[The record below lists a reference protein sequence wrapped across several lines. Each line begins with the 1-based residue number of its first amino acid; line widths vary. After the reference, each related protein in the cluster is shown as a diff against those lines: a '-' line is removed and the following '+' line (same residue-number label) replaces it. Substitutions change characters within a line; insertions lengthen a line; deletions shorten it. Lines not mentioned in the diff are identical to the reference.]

1 MRVVSD
7 NPTVPV
13 ARARYLDGILLALLG
28 AALAVQLLVPPVV
41 GLADNGDFS
50 RVAGPLGIFPPE
62 DLGDTAFFSWI
73 VPRYRFDP
81 SRIWLH
87 GLCCYSSQTLLGVAS
102 LPVGLALSPPG
113 RFDLRA
119 TGIVN
124 GLALL
129 TAVGWL
135 LCGLR
140 PLPFRLR
147 ILGGLLLFVV
157 FSDVT
162 YVSLLN
168 SFYTEPAALVFLL
181 AAVALALLL
190 ARTPN
195 SPPWLAASFFL
206 VSALFATSRPQN
218 ALLGFFL
225 ALLGWRLV
233 RYDRDRRSRRRLA
246 LVAALLLCVV
256 SLAYSRSTPRLLRR
270 IYLFNAVFRVLLPNS
285 PDPRGD
291 LAELGLSPDF
301 VRLVGVSGFSPEAPV
316 EDETFQRGFGK
327 VRYRTLAAFYVTQPA
342 RIWKA
347 LHRVAS
353 QAFEMRPFGLG
364 NFARETGKPPGA
376 LSRSFSAW
384 SRTKARLAPGRL
396 WFVIAYLLVSLIAA
410 IHLRWKAST
419 PPLRATG
426 EIWIALVF
434 LAAFQFAV
442 ASVMTGAESR
452 RSFFLFNAIF
462 DLTLMALCLRV
473 TSLLRGVRRPA
484 PASDRA
490 A

>member
-1 MRVVSD
+1 MLLFEPD
-7 NPTVPV
+7 P
-13 ARARYLDGILLALLG
+13 LAL
-28 AALAVQLLVPPVV
+28 
-41 GLADNGDFS
+41 
-50 RVAGPLGIFPPE
+50 
-62 DLGDTAFFSWI
+62 
-73 VPRYRFDP
+73 
-81 SRIWLH
+81 
-87 GLCCYSSQTLLGVAS
+87 AS
-102 LPVGLALSPPG
+102 LPVGLAIAPPD

-129 TAVGWL
+129 AAVGLL

-195 SPPWLAASFFL
+195 PPAWLAAGFFL

-218 ALLGFFL
+218 AILGFFL

-233 RYDRDRRSRRRLA
+233 RYEEKGRPSRRRLV

-256 SLAYSRSTPRLLRR
+256 SVAYSRSTPRLLRR
-270 IYLFNAVFRVLLPNS
+270 IYLFTAVFRVLLPNS
-285 PDPRGD
+285 PDPKAD

-316 EDETFQRGFGK
+316 EDETFQRVFGK
-327 VRYRTLAAFYVTQPA
+327 VRYRTLAAFYVARPA
-342 RIWKA
+342 RIRKA
-347 LHRVAS
+347 LDRGAS

-396 WFVIAYLLVSLIAA
+396 GFVIVYLLV
-410 IHLRWKAST
+410 T
-419 PPLRATG
+419 
-426 EIWIALVF
+426 
-434 LAAFQFAV
+434 
-442 ASVMTGAESR
+442 
-452 RSFFLFNAIF
+452 
-462 DLTLMALCLRV
+462 
-473 TSLLRGVRRPA
+473 
-484 PASDRA
+484 
-490 A
+490 